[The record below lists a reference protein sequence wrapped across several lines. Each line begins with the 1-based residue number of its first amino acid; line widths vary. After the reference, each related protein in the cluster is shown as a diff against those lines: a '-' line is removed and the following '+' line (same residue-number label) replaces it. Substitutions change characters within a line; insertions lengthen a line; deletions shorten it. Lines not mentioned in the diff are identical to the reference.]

1 MSDKKIKPY
10 VANLVLKSD
19 VYNLNSITTDTTIE
33 NKFQICL
40 SKINSFETRNIALND
55 IKILISTNKKNPK
68 ALRHFISSLKI
79 QNKSSSISNSAKEVQ
94 AIIYGIIAKE
104 FKDNL
109 YDPID
114 KPPNL
119 IKSIERLLTQ
129 LREGYLQTNTQIQNA
144 VAESYIKI
152 LIYCMPKNDL
162 SLIILVFFEPLIT
175 IINSGANLIFQ
186 QGAALVLCKLIEYI
200 GSGMIQNMKEN
211 GDNISILEII
221 ANKCIN
227 NLLKGSALDNH
238 YILDALYQL
247 MLYVKFDL
255 FNDRLKDLYIKLIN
269 YLKHKEFSYQLKI
282 SALTIFDL
290 IADNILSS
298 DTEKIIG
305 YFQQNIINVLTEKTS
320 DRIHKVQL
328 KAREALNKWK
338 KIEQIFL
345 TEERQKEN
353 YILNNEY
360 EKEDYYKNNNKNIEE
375 NEIKPIILK
384 NNNINNNKNNY
395 NKISNIK
402 TLKINEI
409 KSAEK
414 EDINSLKTNK
424 NNFILD
430 KYNNYKNYKNQKQ
443 KESVTLGLNSNNDNI
458 YNNNIKEKN
467 NLILLLKS
475 SLSKII
481 NDSINNNQNYFN
493 NINYKL
499 NTMNERINDLEK
511 KISKINKQN
520 NSNKYKYNNI
530 IQKENQLN
538 LFMLSKVNTI
548 NNDLQSSQQI
558 ESQIN
563 EKWKETLKLLSK
575 NKISEAYKLILSSGD
590 DIYLLRLVCITG
602 PVLYLLEEELA
613 KNVLI
618 RINKINRGKQIQDVL
633 VKLVEESIKYKRN
646 NNSIFFNLN
655 YKEQN
660 DILDSLFVIFKNKKN
675 NSLTIKAQELYTKI
689 IEQSKNNQNN

>member
-1 MSDKKIKPY
+1 M
-10 VANLVLKSD
+10 
-19 VYNLNSITTDTTIE
+19 
-33 NKFQICL
+33 
-40 SKINSFETRNIALND
+40 
-55 IKILISTNKKNPK
+55 
-68 ALRHFISSLKI
+68 
-79 QNKSSSISNSAKEVQ
+79 
-94 AIIYGIIAKE
+94 
-104 FKDNL
+104 
-109 YDPID
+109 
-114 KPPNL
+114 
-119 IKSIERLLTQ
+119 
-129 LREGYLQTNTQIQNA
+129 
-144 VAESYIKI
+144 
-152 LIYCMPKNDL
+152 
-162 SLIILVFFEPLIT
+162 
-175 IINSGANLIFQ
+175 
-186 QGAALVLCKLIEYI
+186 
-200 GSGMIQNMKEN
+200 
-211 GDNISILEII
+211 
-221 ANKCIN
+221 
-227 NLLKGSALDNH
+227 
-238 YILDALYQL
+238 
-247 MLYVKFDL
+247 
-255 FNDRLKDLYIKLIN
+255 
-269 YLKHKEFSYQLKI
+269 
-282 SALTIFDL
+282 
-290 IADNILSS
+290 
-298 DTEKIIG
+298 
-305 YFQQNIINVLTEKTS
+305 
-320 DRIHKVQL
+320 QL

-384 NNNINNNKNNY
+384 KNNINNNKNNY

-414 EDINSLKTNK
+414 EDINSLKINK

-458 YNNNIKEKN
+458 YNNIKEKN

-538 LFMLSKVNTI
+538 LFMLPKVNTI
-548 NNDLQSSQQI
+548 NNDLKSSQQI